1 MIRVQKLSLHF
12 KRKTSHLTWSL
23 IMMSLPLTPS
33 KDWERLN
40 KPQSQVSVAIESYTE
55 TSGDLINKENFLQ

>member
-1 MIRVQKLSLHF
+1 
-12 KRKTSHLTWSL
+12 
-23 IMMSLPLTPS
+23 MMSLPLTPS